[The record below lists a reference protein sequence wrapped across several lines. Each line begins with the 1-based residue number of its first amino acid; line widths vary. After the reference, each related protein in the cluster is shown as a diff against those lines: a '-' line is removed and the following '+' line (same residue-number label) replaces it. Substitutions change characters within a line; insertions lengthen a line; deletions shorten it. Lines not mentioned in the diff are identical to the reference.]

1 MTKLKEENNIL
12 DTNYLCELDKKVKL
26 LPITFDPIFKG
37 IFGSNIELLKDFIL
51 SVLEIDIDRNKCKIR
66 LLNNELPIENYKEYK
81 KTVDLNI
88 VLNDDIFI
96 EIEINRSDFNK
107 VKRRNFIYQNKMYS
121 MIPEKGDNP
130 KNLDNI
136 IFYQLNLNTE
146 NKTETYGEH
155 VIVPYDTTIKEIYID
170 NYYTILKYL
179 EFYHKLYYTKSRK
192 LERGELW
199 LAALMSNSFS
209 ELYDI
214 LSKILS
220 PDKLELMIEEVKRM
234 SLNDFNLHAWKQKEM
249 EDLVIREGNRI
260 SKEEGIEEGI
270 EQGIE
275 QGILQNTIDTIKS
288 MLKKNYDIKE
298 ISDITGKSIK
308 EIKEIEK
315 SLNQD

>member
-1 MTKLKEENNIL
+1 MTKLKKENTIL

-66 LLNNELPIENYKEYK
+66 LINNELPPENYKEYK
-81 KTVDLNI
+81 KNVYLNI
-88 VLNDDIFI
+88 TLNDDIFI

-107 VKRRNFIYQNKMYS
+107 VKHRNFIYQNKIYS
-121 MIPEKGDNP
+121 MIPEKGNDPKDIDNV
-130 KNLDNI
+130 

-155 VIVPYDTTIKEIYID
+155 VIVPYDTTTKEIYID

-199 LAALMSNSFS
+199 LAALMSKSFS
-209 ELYDI
+209 ELYAI
-214 LSKILS
+214 A
-220 PDKLELMIEEVKRM
+220 
-234 SLNDFNLHAWKQKEM
+234 F
-249 EDLVIREGNRI
+249 
-260 SKEEGIEEGI
+260 
-270 EQGIE
+270 
-275 QGILQNTIDTIKS
+275 
-288 MLKKNYDIKE
+288 
-298 ISDITGKSIK
+298 
-308 EIKEIEK
+308 
-315 SLNQD
+315 

>member
-12 DTNYLCELDKKVKL
+12 DTNYLRELDKKVKL

-51 SVLEIDIDRNKCKIR
+51 SVLEIDIDRDKCKIR
-66 LLNNELPIENYKEYK
+66 LLNNELPIENYTEYK
-81 KTVDLNI
+81 KFVYLNI
-88 VLNDDIFI
+88 VLNDGIFI

-121 MIPEKGDNP
+121 MIPEKGDDP
-130 KNLDNI
+130 KDLDNV

-199 LAALMSNSFS
+199 LAALMSKSFS

-214 LSKILS
+214 LSKVLS
-220 PDKLELMIEEVKRM
+220 SDKLKLMIEETKRM
-234 SLNDFNLHAWKQKEM
+234 SLNDFNLHAWKKQEM
-249 EDLVIREGNRI
+249 DDLVIREGNRI
-260 SKEEGIEEGI
+260 SREEGIEAGI
-270 EQGIE
+270 
-275 QGILQNTIDTIKS
+275 
-288 MLKKNYDIKE
+288 
-298 ISDITGKSIK
+298 
-308 EIKEIEK
+308 
-315 SLNQD
+315 

>member
-1 MTKLKEENNIL
+1 
-12 DTNYLCELDKKVKL
+12 
-26 LPITFDPIFKG
+26 
-37 IFGSNIELLKDFIL
+37 
-51 SVLEIDIDRNKCKIR
+51 
-66 LLNNELPIENYKEYK
+66 
-81 KTVDLNI
+81 
-88 VLNDDIFI
+88 
-96 EIEINRSDFNK
+96 
-107 VKRRNFIYQNKMYS
+107 
-121 MIPEKGDNP
+121 MIPEKGNDPKDIDNV
-130 KNLDNI
+130 

-155 VIVPYDTTIKEIYID
+155 VIVPYDTTTKEIYID

-220 PDKLELMIEEVKRM
+220 PDKLELIIEESKKT

-249 EDLVIREGNRI
+249 KDLVINKRNRI
-260 SKEEGIEEGI
+260 IRKEGIQYEKNE
-270 EQGIE
+270 
-275 QGILQNTIDTIKS
+275 TIKN
-288 MLKKNYDIKE
+288 MLKEN
-298 ISDITGKSIK
+298 ISYELISKIVKKPID

-315 SLNQD
+315 SMKD

>member
-1 MTKLKEENNIL
+1 MKDKNNIL
-12 DTNYLCELDKKVKL
+12 DTNYLSELDNKVKL

-51 SVLEIDIDRNKCKIR
+51 SVLEIDIDRDKCKIR
-66 LLNNELPIENYKEYK
+66 LLNNELPIENYTEYK
-81 KTVDLNI
+81 KFVYLNI
-88 VLNDDIFI
+88 VLNDGIFI

-121 MIPEKGDNP
+121 MIPEKGDDP
-130 KNLDNI
+130 KDLDNV

-155 VIVPYDTTIKEIYID
+155 VIVPYD

-199 LAALMSNSFS
+199 LAALMSKSFS

-214 LSKILS
+214 LSKVLS
-220 PDKLELMIEEVKRM
+220 SDKLKLMIEETKRM
-234 SLNDFNLHAWKQKEM
+234 SLNDFNLHAWKKQEM
-249 EDLVIREGNRI
+249 DDLVIREGNRI
-260 SKEEGIEEGI
+260 SREEGIEAGI
-270 EQGIE
+270 NYEKTE
-275 QGILQNTIDTIKS
+275 TIKN
-288 MLKKNYDIKE
+288 MLKEKANYEFINKV
-298 ISDITGKSIK
+298 TGKSIK

-315 SLNQD
+315 SMKD

>member
-1 MTKLKEENNIL
+1 MTKLKAENNIL
-12 DTNYLCELDKKVKL
+12 DTNYLCELDNKVKL

-66 LLNNELPIENYKEYK
+66 LINNELPPENYKKYK
-81 KTVDLNI
+81 KNVYLNI
-88 VLNDDIFI
+88 ALNDDIFI

-107 VKRRNFIYQNKMYS
+107 VKHRNFIYQNKIYS
-121 MIPEKGDNP
+121 MIPEKGNDPKDIDNV
-130 KNLDNI
+130 

-155 VIVPYDTTIKEIYID
+155 VIVPYDTTTKEIYID

-220 PDKLELMIEEVKRM
+220 PDKLELIIEESKKT

-249 EDLVIREGNRI
+249 KDLVINKRNRI
-260 SKEEGIEEGI
+260 IRKEGIQYEKNE
-270 EQGIE
+270 
-275 QGILQNTIDTIKS
+275 TIKN
-288 MLKKNYDIKE
+288 MLKEN
-298 ISDITGKSIK
+298 ISYELISKIVKKPID

-315 SLNQD
+315 SMKD